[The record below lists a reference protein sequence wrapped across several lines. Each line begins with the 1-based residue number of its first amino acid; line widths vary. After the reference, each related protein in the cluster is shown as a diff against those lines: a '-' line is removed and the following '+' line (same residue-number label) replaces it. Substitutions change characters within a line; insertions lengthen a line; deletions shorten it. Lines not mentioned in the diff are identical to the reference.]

1 MKQFLINLAVGFV
14 LLNIFGALFLRGE
27 AYPFPVPKTTTV
39 IVPFSV
45 R

>member
-1 MKQFLINLAVGFV
+1 MKQFLLNLAVGFV

-27 AYPFPVPKTTTV
+27 SFSHPVPKTTTV

-45 R
+45 K